1 MREMARQ
8 TSESIG
14 RLLVVDDDLVQRTV
28 IGKIGAKLGYDTI
41 TASSFDVASGLLQ
54 NSTVNR
60 RSNLTPYRLPILT
73 PLSGSVWR

>member
-54 NSTVNR
+54 NSTFDVMTLDFGSQAAR
-60 RSNLTPYRLPILT
+60 DLHRHHQRL
-73 PLSGSVWR
+73 R